1 MLSKHYVSEAK
12 LFRAAKMVFTKFAT
26 REVPDADIL
35 RQIPNVLKGSDVQ
48 ILSGSARGDSYK
60 KWPLADIRKME
71 SILADG
77 VTLSVLRAKSPFVL
91 GEIVP
96 SARYILDTLFPRDP
110 LLCCGLETKKVVT
123 HPRSVWGYPG
133 YLQFIVPSPM
143 SKAFGLNKAGKQSH
157 RCLDNTGPRRFLVV
171 EFDFKADV
179 EACAASI
186 ARGLSG
192 ASKKQLNELEK
203 AKFVRGCLE
212 RDLLV
217 QDICAALIDHL
228 SKLVKPALVVHSGG
242 KSLHA
247 WFYCGGVDEAPLRE
261 FMEYAVSLGADRA
274 TWPQCQL
281 VRMPGGTRYLNTM
294 DTVPQTVCYFDP
306 EVIEA

>member
-1 MLSKHYVSEAK
+1 MLSKHYVSEDK
-12 LFRAAKMVFTKFAT
+12 LFQAAKVVFTEFAN
-26 REVPDADIL
+26 REVPDAEIL
-35 RQIPNVLKGSDVQ
+35 GQIPNVLKGSDVR
-48 ILSGSARGDSYK
+48 IRNGSTRGNSYK

-71 SILADG
+71 SILAEG

-91 GEIVP
+91 GETVP
-96 SARYILDTLFPRDP
+96 SARYILETLFPRDP
-110 LLCCGLETKKVVT
+110 LLCCGLQTNNVVT

-143 SKAFGLNKAGKQSH
+143 SKASGLNKSNKPSH

-179 EACAASI
+179 EACETSI

-192 ASKKQLNELEK
+192 ASKKQLNALEN

-228 SKLVKPALVVHSGG
+228 SKFVKPALVVHSGG

-247 WFYCGGVDEAPLRE
+247 WF
-261 FMEYAVSLGADRA
+261 
-274 TWPQCQL
+274 
-281 VRMPGGTRYLNTM
+281 
-294 DTVPQTVCYFDP
+294 
-306 EVIEA
+306 

>member
-1 MLSKHYVSEAK
+1 MKYTISEAEHALTRSRSVCPPDVSNSLTVEFAEARGRAPSFLTTKDRDLLCTCPTPGSGVHAWTFRVLRMLSKHYVSEEK
-12 LFRAAKMVFTKFAT
+12 LFQAAKMVFTEFAT

-48 ILSGSARGDSYK
+48 ILSGSTRGDSYK

-71 SILADG
+71 SILAEG

-179 EACAASI
+179 EACESSI
-186 ARGLSG
+186 ATRQTLSRPS
-192 ASKKQLNELEK
+192 AEQLNALEK
-203 AKFVRGCLE
+203 AKFVRSCLE
-212 RDLLV
+212 RGLLV
-217 QDICAALIDHL
+217 QDI
-228 SKLVKPALVVHSGG
+228 
-242 KSLHA
+242 
-247 WFYCGGVDEAPLRE
+247 
-261 FMEYAVSLGADRA
+261 
-274 TWPQCQL
+274 
-281 VRMPGGTRYLNTM
+281 
-294 DTVPQTVCYFDP
+294 
-306 EVIEA
+306 